1 MLSIWDATLQH
12 PPSRWTWMLM
22 MFILRRLWWKGRE
35 PRGFVKIS
43 ASCNRDG
50 IWKSLITCCC
60 NFSRIRWQSIWICF
74 VLSCWTGFVAMDIA
88 DWLSVYSKAD
98 CECLI
103 SKSCKAYK
111 SHWISQVVVAR
122 ARYSA
127 SAEDRLT
134 VTCFFDF
141 HEINELPRK
150 IAKPVTLLLVLT

>member
-1 MLSIWDATLQH
+1 MLSIWDVTLQH

-22 MFILRRLWWKGRE
+22 MFILRREWWKGRE
-35 PRGFVKIS
+35 LRGFVKIS

-50 IWKSLITCCC
+50 IWKSLITCYF

-74 VLSCWTGFVAMDIA
+74 VLSCWIGFVAMDIA
-88 DWLSVYSKAD
+88 DLLSVYSKVD
-98 CECLI
+98 YECLI
-103 SKSCKAYK
+103 SRSCKAYK

-122 ARYSA
+122 ARST
-127 SAEDRLT
+127 SAEDQLT

-150 IAKPVTLLLVLT
+150 IAKPMTLLVST